1 MMSISIKDIIAFIGL
16 CVTLGSILVY
26 VTMTIGD
33 LRGEIMVNSTLI
45 QAQDTRIKSRE
56 NTITR
61 RLDRIENKIDGLITQ
76 SKGD

>member
-1 MMSISIKDIIAFIGL
+1 MSISIKDIIAFIGL